1 MWVYVALIILLLN
14 YSITEP
20 FAGGNGGGHGG
31 HGGHGGGHG
40 GGGHG
45 GGRHGGH
52 GGASYGYNNSHVYGG
67 SSSGWYWWPAYS
79 YYVCETPEDYY
90 YGNCVYIA

>member
-1 MWVYVALIILLLN
+1 MFIFLLLIILLLN
-14 YSITEP
+14 YSIREP
-20 FAGGNGGGHGG
+20 FAGGNDGHGGNGGGHGG
-31 HGGHGGGHG
+31 HGHGGYGHGGGHG
-40 GGGHG
+40 GYGHG
-45 GGRHGGH
+45 G
-52 GGASYGYNNSHVYGG
+52 YGYNNSRVYGG